1 LLRLDKSV
9 DMIEILV
16 KTVETQFVVKPQA
29 DQDECCQA
37 YRKPENIDKSI
48 SFLTDNA
55 TDCCCKIVLK
65 HTLSI
70 FDKVI
75 SNLVN
80 ETTKIMK
87 RYSPKVFFDGK
98 MSSGIH
104 EPGLKMYQKLK
115 ECG

>member
-1 LLRLDKSV
+1 MRLDKSV

-16 KTVETQFVVKPQA
+16 KTVKTQFVVKPQA
-29 DQDECCQA
+29 YQDECCQA
-37 YRKPENIDKSI
+37 YRKPENINKSI